1 MASIFGGPM
10 GGMIGSV
17 IGGVVSGAVNAASN
31 AANKKPGTSSSGS
44 SSSSSS
50 GSSRP
55 ASGGSSNSSGS
66 SGGGNVLESVNGK
79 APSNAQIGDTI
90 VTNGGSWKITG
101 QNPDG
106 SWISEKVSDVSKG
119 SSSGSTSTKAPSNFN
134 GSANSVIV
142 NGADQQA
149 IKDKMNANSQAW
161 WNATTQEEKD
171 RLKAENQYL
180 AGLLGGSVSYDG
192 HTGTWSGTAGQTMP
206 EAEKV
211 DAGDFQS
218 TLDKWL
224 EAAKQQS
231 QNANDY
237 AVSQSINELTRAEE
251 EAQAQFQTQ
260 RDQIAAQEALNKDN
274 HALYA
279 EARGDRGGIG
289 EAQYDSIMN
298 TAMQQQ
304 AAVNQAQTKLSTDT
318 ARQIADLRAR
328 GEFQKADDLLELT
341 QNYLSQLISLQQWS
355 LSYNL
360 SVDQFNASLR
370 QWQKEFDL
378 SVGQLLGS
386 YNGAPTLE
394 AQQIAYNQQQDLQQ
408 QLASA
413 GSTLLGTGIMPSEAQ
428 LNAMGMTKDQA
439 QSYIKAWQIANTAPS
454 GGGSGGGS
462 GSTSDPNAYSSIY
475 QQMYDAGIRSY
486 GKAYD
491 YLTARDYTD
500 TEAKTLSSEFESML
514 ESGEFKKTSAVSQAY
529 EILANMK
536 VTDAQRKDPE
546 FYATQIYNLYR
557 DGTLAL
563 SRGDIETLL
572 RKFGYD
578 PADYLD

>member
-1 MASIFGGPM
+1 M
-10 GGMIGSV
+10 
-17 IGGVVSGAVNAASN
+17 
-31 AANKKPGTSSSGS
+31 
-44 SSSSSS
+44 
-50 GSSRP
+50 
-55 ASGGSSNSSGS
+55 
-66 SGGGNVLESVNGK
+66 LESVNGK

-119 SSSGSTSTKAPSNFN
+119 SSSGSSSTQAPPNFS
-134 GSANSVIV
+134 GSSNSVIV
-142 NGADQQA
+142 NDDYQQA

-211 DAGDFQS
+211 DVGDFQS

-237 AVSQSINELTRAEE
+237 AVSQGINELTRAEE

-274 HALYA
+274 QALYA

-318 ARQIADLRAR
+318 ARQIADLRR
-328 GEFQKADDLLELT
+328 RENFRKRT
-341 QNYLSQLISLQQWS
+341 TFWS
-355 LSYNL
+355 
-360 SVDQFNASLR
+360 
-370 QWQKEFDL
+370 
-378 SVGQLLGS
+378 
-386 YNGAPTLE
+386 
-394 AQQIAYNQQQDLQQ
+394 
-408 QLASA
+408 
-413 GSTLLGTGIMPSEAQ
+413 
-428 LNAMGMTKDQA
+428 
-439 QSYIKAWQIANTAPS
+439 
-454 GGGSGGGS
+454 
-462 GSTSDPNAYSSIY
+462 
-475 QQMYDAGIRSY
+475 
-486 GKAYD
+486 
-491 YLTARDYTD
+491 
-500 TEAKTLSSEFESML
+500 
-514 ESGEFKKTSAVSQAY
+514 
-529 EILANMK
+529 
-536 VTDAQRKDPE
+536 
-546 FYATQIYNLYR
+546 
-557 DGTLAL
+557 
-563 SRGDIETLL
+563 
-572 RKFGYD
+572 
-578 PADYLD
+578 